1 MRIVPE
7 INKDVNS
14 RLREITCFALDMDG
28 TIYLGEQ
35 WIDGAREFLAA
46 VEKENQRE
54 VLFGNIMIK
63 NSRIFFYYFFIF

>member
-35 WIDGAREFLAA
+35 DRKSTRL
-46 VEKENQRE
+46 
-54 VLFGNIMIK
+54 
-63 NSRIFFYYFFIF
+63 NSSHRL